1 VSFARQ
7 YDRFQERGAEIT
19 AISVDSPEQNR
30 AMIDKLVL
38 PFTLVSDPEGD
49 AAIKPYGLWDEKGRI
64 AIPSIVAVGRDGT
77 VRWFYRG
84 RDFADRPPNEDLFA
98 ALRAPSK

>member
-1 VSFARQ
+1 MSFARQ
-7 YDRFQERGAEIT
+7 YDRFREHGAEIT

-30 AMIDKLVL
+30 AMIEKLML
-38 PFTLVSDPEGD
+38 PFTLVSDPDGD

-64 AIPSIVAVGRDGT
+64 AIPAIVAVSRDGK

-84 RDFADRPPNEDLFA
+84 RDFADRPANEDLFA
-98 ALRAPSK
+98 ALRAPSQ